1 MHLCVL
7 LVFLL
12 LFVLHSFDLLQ
23 MQYWIQIS
31 FFDFTCLLRD
41 NQYYSCIVCLF
52 CFFVSFSSDQ
62 ILFVC
67 FALVNNL
74 RAINLTFLARLFTC
88 FETWSGIAGFMFC
101 FLFVLVSFFSF
112 GKNHCSHGVGYQLVF
127 FSLFMVISN
136 NFLSLFLPSLPVAC
150 LEFWGFC
157 SVTSGHT
164 HWAAKVAATGFLS
177 VRLV

>member
-12 LFVLHSFDLLQ
+12 LFSASFASAANAIH
-23 MQYWIQIS
+23 WIQIS

-52 CFFVSFSSDQ
+52 WFLFRSLPIV

-67 FALVNNL
+67 FTFVNNL

-88 FETWSGIAGFMFC
+88 FETWSGIAGFMFRLSFC
-101 FLFVLVSFFSF
+101 FGFVFLLAKIIVPM
-112 GKNHCSHGVGYQLVF
+112 GLVF
-127 FSLFMVISN
+127 NWFFVCLCLCLTISFHCFAFFACCLFGV
-136 NFLSLFLPSLPVAC
+136 L
-150 LEFWGFC
+150 GFFDPWRAD
-157 SVTSGHT
+157 THT
-164 HWAAKVAATGFLS
+164 ELLGLLLQVL
-177 VRLV
+177 